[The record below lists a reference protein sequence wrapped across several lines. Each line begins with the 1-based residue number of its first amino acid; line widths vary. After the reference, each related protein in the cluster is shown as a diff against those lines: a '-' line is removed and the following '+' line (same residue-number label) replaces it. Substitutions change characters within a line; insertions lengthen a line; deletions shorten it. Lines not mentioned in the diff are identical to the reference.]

1 MNRWNVGRCTE
12 IIQHFCPW
20 IYTTLFGKIDGIEID
35 GLRKVDRWFGLFR
48 TLQTFRLFE
57 WMKAIQLRRMVNA
70 VLNPTLAQVWPVDL
84 NNATQNSSD
93 GPVTNEWTVLE
104 PLYQFGCFLVASKNL
119 SFRDQ
124 GQTVAFHSV
133 SPMPRNWSRWV
144 RVNRRSEWSELN
156 IGQNWHDRDE
166 RVDKKKKEKKEEM
179 NE

>member
-70 VLNPTLAQVWPVDL
+70 VLNPTLAQVSPVDL

-104 PLYQFGCFLVASKNL
+104 PLYQFGCFFSGFQKLVISGPGPNGCV
-119 SFRDQ
+119 SFSFTNAQ
-124 GQTVAFHSV
+124 KLVTLGPCQPTQWMKWIEHW
-133 SPMPRNWSRWV
+133 PKLTWSRRKSW
-144 RVNRRSEWSELN
+144 
-156 IGQNWHDRDE
+156 
-166 RVDKKKKEKKEEM
+166 
-179 NE
+179 